1 MFPTI
6 SWVSFF
12 RWTALKNHDELP
24 RFVSSLGRPKSTG
37 KLFMSEL
44 QLQICPEQNIIISPY
59 PINNRDK
66 NEGLRSSW
74 TNVDPATM
82 LRSLLLTVQ
91 RFNDIPQYHK
101 LLKIK
106 TFIALKYSYLY
117 FWYDMECIDWE
128 NIEQRRIFVPCIIF
142 KACWKFCVDL
152 KRVHSPVIHQSTDA
166 RVFKI

>member
-1 MFPTI
+1 MGLFLSLDRIKKPWRI
-6 SWVSFF
+6 AEIRLFF
-12 RWTALKNHDELP
+12 GTAQKHWQVVYAWT
-24 RFVSSLGRPKSTG
+24 
-37 KLFMSEL
+37 EL

-117 FWYDMECIDWE
+117 FWHDMECIDIQE
-128 NIEQRRIFVPCIIF
+128 TSRREYSFQVYFSKLAESSVAI
-142 KACWKFCVDL
+142 
-152 KRVHSPVIHQSTDA
+152 
-166 RVFKI
+166 